1 VSSDP
6 TPADVSPPREPSDPA
21 QLAEELARE
30 KEEVLR
36 LRGLLVAR
44 DAELGAARGRVLE
57 LETRARYVLG
67 ALRRLRAF
75 PERAREMAAGL
86 RGSRS

>member
-1 VSSDP
+1 MPGNP
-6 TPADVSPPREPSDPA
+6 T

-30 KEEVLR
+30 REEVRR
-36 LRGLLVAR
+36 LRDLLVAR

-67 ALRRLRAF
+67 TVRRLRELPATT
-75 PERAREMAAGL
+75 RKAVGGL
-86 RGSRS
+86 RRSRS

>member
-1 VSSDP
+1 MPGDP
-6 TPADVSPPREPSDPA
+6 T

-30 KEEVLR
+30 REEVQR
-36 LRGLLVAR
+36 LRNLLVAR

-67 ALRRLRAF
+67 ALRRLRELPANLGKI
-75 PERAREMAAGL
+75 AGGL
-86 RGSRS
+86 RRSRS

>member
-1 VSSDP
+1 MPSDP
-6 TPADVSPPREPSDPA
+6 T

-30 KEEVLR
+30 REEVRR
-36 LRGLLVAR
+36 LRDLLVAR

-67 ALRRLRAF
+67 AVRRLRELPATT
-75 PERAREMAAGL
+75 RKAVGGL
-86 RGSRS
+86 RRSRS

>member
-1 VSSDP
+1 VPSEP
-6 TPADVSPPREPSDPA
+6 T

-30 KEEVLR
+30 REEVRR

-67 ALRRLRAF
+67 AVRRLRELPAN
-75 PERAREMAAGL
+75 ARKAVGGL

>member
-1 VSSDP
+1 VPGDP
-6 TPADVSPPREPSDPA
+6 T

-30 KEEVLR
+30 REEVRR

-67 ALRRLRAF
+67 AVRRLREL
-75 PERAREMAAGL
+75 PGKLAGGI

>member
-1 VSSDP
+1 VPSNP
-6 TPADVSPPREPSDPA
+6 T

-30 KEEVLR
+30 REEVRR
-36 LRGLLVAR
+36 LRDLLVAR

-67 ALRRLRAF
+67 AVRRLRELPATT
-75 PERAREMAAGL
+75 RKAVGGL
-86 RGSRS
+86 RR

>member
-1 VSSDP
+1 MPSDP
-6 TPADVSPPREPSDPA
+6 T

-30 KEEVLR
+30 REEVRR
-36 LRGLLVAR
+36 LRDLLVAR

-67 ALRRLRAF
+67 AVRRLRELPANT
-75 PERAREMAAGL
+75 RKAVGGL

>member
-1 VSSDP
+1 VPSGP
-6 TPADVSPPREPSDPA
+6 T

-30 KEEVLR
+30 REEVRR
-36 LRGLLVAR
+36 LRDLLVAR

-67 ALRRLRAF
+67 AVRRLRELPDKLAG
-75 PERAREMAAGL
+75 GL
-86 RGSRS
+86 RRSRS